1 MTTNESESEENTNN
15 NLMTSIVVHSTFIN
29 TGGSQ
34 MQMPSENA
42 VRILISPSFVFGVE
56 QQLVGRLN
64 FEAAD

>member
-1 MTTNESESEENTNN
+1 
-15 NLMTSIVVHSTFIN
+15 MTSSVVHSTFIK

-34 MQMPSENA
+34 MQMPRENA